1 LRVIPPNRSNNLT
14 GDSESDD
21 PALIFQIF
29 DRAAILAS
37 IGVDSELGDFE
48 EFAEAT
54 QKSLSEL
61 FLNQVAVCLQSQTS
75 FMERRRAVLDID
87 QFRIL
92 SILTGLMRQCTSFDL
107 GVDINRS
114 FEFLERQGYK
124 ISTAEEVE
132 NE

>member
-54 QKSLSEL
+54 QKALSEL
-61 FLNQVAVCLQSQTS
+61 FLNQTAICLQNQTS
-75 FMERRRAVLDID
+75 YMSRKRAVQAVDE
-87 QFRIL
+87 FRIL
-92 SILTGLMRQCTSFDL
+92 NILTTLMRQVNSFDL
-107 GVDINRS
+107 GVDMNRAY
-114 FEFLERQGYK
+114 ELLERQGYK
-124 ISTAEEVE
+124 ITSSEEIE
-132 NE
+132 DE